1 MTMRRRALLASLLG
15 LPSLAFPLAPAAR
28 GGERAAGERAAARP
42 LRIVAAENFY
52 GDIAAQLAGPD
63 ARVVSILK
71 NAAADP
77 HLFEPDISTARAVA
91 EADLVIYNGL
101 AYDVWMERLLAAA
114 RAPHRRVVVAA
125 SALPSEA
132 GGRNPHLWYDTA
144 AVARVARSIA
154 AQLVALDPGRRAQ
167 YGERLDRFLA
177 SLRPVEMRIA
187 QLHARFAGTIVAA
200 TEPIAQYMTD
210 AIGLVMSN
218 ARFQLAVM
226 NDTEP
231 SARDTE
237 DFERSLTS
245 RRVHVLIYNRQVSS
259 SAVERLLEIARRS
272 GVPVVGVTETEPEG
286 LDYPQWMLGELDA
299 LGRALLERAPHAH

>member
-1 MTMRRRALLASLLG
+1 MRRHVLLIACLALAPLASA
-15 LPSLAFPLAPAAR
+15 LPSAH
-28 GGERAAGERAAARP
+28 GAARP

-52 GDIAAQLAGPD
+52 GDIAAQLAGPN
-63 ARVVSILK
+63 AQVTSVLR

-114 RAPHRRVVVAA
+114 RAPHRRVVSAA
-125 SALPSEA
+125 SALQGRA
-132 GGRNPHLWYDTA
+132 AGRNPHLWYDTA
-144 AVARVARSIA
+144 LVARVARSIA
-154 AQLVALDPGRRAQ
+154 AQLIELDPGRRAE
-167 YGERLDRFLA
+167 YAERLDRLLA
-177 SLRPVEMRIA
+177 SLRPIDERIA
-187 QLHARFAGTIVAA
+187 QLHGRFAGATVAA
-200 TEPIAQYMTD
+200 TEPIAQYLTD

-218 ARFQLAVM
+218 ARFQLAMM

-237 DFERSLTS
+237 AFERSLENH
-245 RRVHVLIYNRQVSS
+245 RVRALIYNRQVSS

-272 GVPVVGVTETEPEG
+272 HVPVVGMTETEPG
-286 LDYPQWMLGELDA
+286 GVDYQRWMLGEIDA
-299 LGRALLERAPHAH
+299 LGRALLETAPPPH